1 MACIVLLSLTVYS
14 RAVDGEE
21 DDLLAEQV
29 QPFGPFLK
37 KHESGEQTKI
47 NGKNSA

>member
-1 MACIVLLSLTVYS
+1 MISVIVYS

-29 QPFGPFLK
+29 QSFGPFLN
-37 KHESGEQTKI
+37 KHDSGQQTKI
-47 NGKNSA
+47 NNTNSA